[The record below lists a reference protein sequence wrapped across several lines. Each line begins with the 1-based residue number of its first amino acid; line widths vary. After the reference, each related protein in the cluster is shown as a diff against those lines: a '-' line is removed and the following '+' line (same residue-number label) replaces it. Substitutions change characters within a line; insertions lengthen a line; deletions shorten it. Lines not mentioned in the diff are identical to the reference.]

1 MQVYL
6 SLYDFLLVPGM
17 EGLKEVAGT
26 TESAKERTNNNNLM
40 YIDINSSHPPS
51 IKKQI
56 PISINKRISKLLS
69 NEEIFN
75 KNIRT

>member
-6 SLYDFLLVPGM
+6 SLYDFLLVSGM

-26 TESAKERTNNNNLM
+26 IESAKERTNNNNLM
-40 YIDINSSHPPS
+40 YIDIKSSHPPS

-69 NEEIFN
+69 NKEIFN